1 MKKHINLMIGTNYH
15 GQGGIATVV
24 QVLRSMKL
32 WDEWN
37 VRYINTHSSSNKTK
51 LSSII
56 LYLTSLFKIFL
67 AHLFNNVGV
76 SHIHMSSRGSF
87 IRKSLIVR
95 LCKILGSNVI
105 IHLHGSEFQI
115 FYNEESGSFQQ
126 KYIRNTFNKADS
138 VIVLSTQWAS
148 WMHTIVNDINKVSVV
163 YNAVPSLK
171 LDRSNVVKGQVL
183 FLGRLGKR
191 KGVDDLIMA
200 FKKVVSSVSYAKLLL
215 GGDGPIEQYKDKISE
230 LGLTDNIECIGWV
243 AGEHKANLLNASDV
257 YVLPSYNEG
266 FPMGVLEAMSSGVV
280 VVSSTAGGI
289 PDAITN
295 KEEGLLIEPGDI
307 DALAEALVEMITNR
321 VQNQELSNR
330 AKNKFDNCFSI
341 NAIEPQLEKI
351 YKELSMEVI

>member
-24 QVLRSMKL
+24 QVLRTMKL
-32 WDEWN
+32 WNEWN
-37 VRYINTHSSSNKTK
+37 VKYINTHSSLNKNRA
-51 LSSII
+51 SSIM
-56 LYLTSLFKIFL
+56 LFLLSLLKVTS

-95 LCKILGSNVI
+95 LCKLLGSNVI

-115 FYNEESGSFQQ
+115 FYNEESSKYQQ

-148 WMHTIVNDINKVSVV
+148 WMYTIVNEKSKVSVV
-163 YNAVPSLK
+163 YNAVPSLN
-171 LDRSNVVKGQVL
+171 LDRSNVVQGQVL

-191 KGVDDLIMA
+191 KGVDDLILA
-200 FKKVVSSVSYAKLLL
+200 FKKVVRSVPHAKLLL
-215 GGDGPIEQYKDKISE
+215 GGDGPIEEYKVKISE

-243 AGEHKANLLNASDV
+243 AGEHKVNLLNVSDV

-266 FPMGVLEAMSSGVV
+266 FPMGVLEAMSSGVA

-307 DALAEALVEMITNR
+307 DALAEALVEIITNR
-321 VQNQELSNR
+321 IKNNELSNR

-341 NAIEPQLEKI
+341 SAIEPQLNEI
-351 YKELSMEVI
+351 YKKLAWK